1 MVLVVGHS
9 VGVVMP
15 VHQGHGEAGL
25 LRAVPGRLVLMPV
38 IFQDV
43 RSQPEPLRQGRGGQ
57 EDENDGER
65 LARRH
70 ARIVAQSAARG
81 QTPYR
86 RPGMCRSALSVA
98 LSARLKT
105 SSPTPAGAARGIPRW
120 IATVCDSVYLR
131 IPSAP

>member
-1 MVLVVGHS
+1 MLVVGHS
-9 VGVVMP
+9 VGVLMP
-15 VHQGHGEAGL
+15 VHQGHGEPRR
-25 LRAVPGRLVLMPV
+25 LRAMPGRLVLMPV

-43 RSQPEPLRQGRGGQ
+43 RSQPEPQRHGGSGK
-57 EDENDGER
+57 EEKSDGER

-70 ARIVAQSAARG
+70 ARIVAQRDARG

-86 RPGMCRSALSVA
+86 SPGMCRSALSVA